1 MVLLIL
7 VGLVVVALALVTLGV
22 ALMGK
27 DIESDRRL
35 LIVLSAL
42 PVLSAFAV
50 AIVAILSAFGD
61 SFE

>member
-1 MVLLIL
+1 LS
-7 VGLVVVALALVTLGV
+7 VALALVTLGV

-42 PVLSAFAV
+42 AVLSAFAL